1 MQDAF
6 DRLATEFIVSGG
18 MIDGLNSSTRD
29 MIVSQMELKGI
40 ANASSIITEEVARVT
55 GLAAEQN
62 LTLANAADEAF
73 LSILGEGTK
82 AEEAKMSIYA
92 LATAEIAY
100 NSTGLDTSG
109 KIAQLQA
116 LATAYGDPAS
126 AALAASAASYAESM
140 SAFHGGSYED
150 ALKTKYESLLGMMGK
165 FSGVSVKVGQ
175 SAANAAKSADKGSK
189 SKEKEVD
196 VMAELI
202 KEMGVYQDKL
212 KAVQDARETYDEYG
226 KISVDQAK
234 DIVDADFKLLAAYGS
249 EEDALEDLGRAKL
262 NEMQIQLARNAIDT
276 ISRITSEAEATQYL
290 AGANEHLVGSS
301 LDATEA
307 MLQQAVAAA
316 KLRGELQGQAA
327 DTILKGYQNG
337 AMMLG
342 QVDFK
347 FDPSEA
353 EKAKKDAEKDS
364 EKQFEK
370 QYNWIERL
378 LDRLEKI
385 TEKWKSY
392 ADKFQTW
399 WNKNRSLNHAIK
411 ATQTEIGANSEAHD
425 YYRKKADSVGL
436 NRKYRDLVENGKI
449 LIEDITDEE
458 LADKIDQYQEWYD
471 KAKDVQNRIDELYDS
486 ERDLIRQKL
495 DNVLD
500 YYGNLDSYLSSV
512 TAKME
517 SLIKLNDEMG
527 KRSSLT
533 ELVEQ
538 FAALQSQAGF
548 SGSSKNM
555 TAGLEAVTE
564 QYFGESKKVSD
575 AVSQDNQKQ
584 VSSLQ
589 AQIDNLN
596 ASQSGTYAKLLKNI
610 EKTQVQIRKYED
622 NGWDVK
628 KAKAYE
634 NLKAKLRDYYDLQRE
649 LDEHATSNTIAGYEK
664 VYTAYR
670 KLQNKLDSGKPL
682 SKSEQKRYDQYQKQI
697 EDIRKQG
704 SDALNELYEQLGQA
718 TGELPVQSE
727 ADAVR
732 EEIEKITSDL
742 NQSAVYQNL
751 LSDIEKVKAK
761 IAKLDEKGYD
771 NLSKAQKKTYDKLL
785 TQVHAYYAKKEALDE
800 HATASNISEYSK
812 IYDAWRKLQDKLDQ
826 GGNLTA
832 AQWKQYEQYKKQ
844 MEQFGN
850 ERNQTVKE
858 LNDQL
863 EALLSPP
870 DKTAVL
876 EREYENAAEG
886 IYQSYQS
893 QIDNIGE
900 RVKNTKQY
908 QDLYAKARILEQK
921 KDTKGLSKSEEA
933 ALNKYNEE
941 LRALLNGATA
951 DNISDYISTWE
962 KWYKLQQKMDSGKK
976 LSAKEASD
984 YDSYKALLEAW
995 NKEKQ
1000 SRIEALSALMQEELD
1015 ALQKKHTENVSEAES
1030 EINDYYANLYALAKQ
1045 IAEYNVNALKT
1056 QLSQL
1061 DAFIGYYKDLVSLYD
1076 RFSDEKLSKL
1086 LTDLDENALKD
1097 QVSVYE
1103 DYLNTLKAR
1112 YDTVLDEISGY
1123 GQLLDAIDTN
1133 DFEASMELFRKAM
1146 EDYRSTGNTVMAD
1159 KLQSVLD
1166 LLDKRAVSADD
1177 WGSHADE
1184 WQNEWES
1191 ALSAA
1196 KSELINTA
1204 GSIQEVNDALREIK
1218 FSGITDAIEEL
1229 TAANDIFSS
1238 IASLIQDE
1246 WLHDKDG
1253 LSEFGQA
1260 KLGLL
1265 VTQLEN
1271 AQASASRYLELYHQT
1286 VENKDTYAS
1295 DKDYQTALNEAMKN
1309 YYDSLNSAAS
1319 FEKSI
1324 LELMKKTKEQEI
1336 SNLKEVIE
1344 ARKKAL
1350 QAKKD
1355 YYDYDKSLKNKTKD
1369 AEALRAQIDALNGI
1383 DTAEA
1388 KARKAKLES
1397 DLADLNDELE
1407 EMKKEHG
1414 YELQIKALDDFSD
1427 SLSDTL
1433 EETAKDAV
1441 EILKEQKEIIDS
1453 ATGLY
1458 RETQGTIQETLDTV
1472 TGFYGSSHL
1481 DIHTPAPLEEKP
1493 EEDAEW
1499 EAYLKERGL
1508 RPVTTR
1514 EVFADMNLSEETL
1527 QRLESGAFHI
1537 VSPPINGI
1545 HDMMKEYMDTIQKTM
1560 AEASSSMYAP
1570 VVINNH
1576 YDCLLKVEGNID
1588 DRNAKLLPSQLEQS
1602 FKYNC
1607 ARMDSGMRKLGWQR
1621 TYR

>member
-1 MQDAF
+1 
-6 DRLATEFIVSGG
+6 
-18 MIDGLNSSTRD
+18 
-29 MIVSQMELKGI
+29 
-40 ANASSIITEEVARVT
+40 
-55 GLAAEQN
+55 
-62 LTLANAADEAF
+62 
-73 LSILGEGTK
+73 
-82 AEEAKMSIYA
+82 
-92 LATAEIAY
+92 
-100 NSTGLDTSG
+100 
-109 KIAQLQA
+109 
-116 LATAYGDPAS
+116 
-126 AALAASAASYAESM
+126 
-140 SAFHGGSYED
+140 
-150 ALKTKYESLLGMMGK
+150 
-165 FSGVSVKVGQ
+165 
-175 SAANAAKSADKGSK
+175 
-189 SKEKEVD
+189 
-196 VMAELI
+196 
-202 KEMGVYQDKL
+202 
-212 KAVQDARETYDEYG
+212 
-226 KISVDQAK
+226 

-347 FDPSEA
+347 FDPAQAKKEKEEA
-353 EKAKKDAEKDS
+353 EKAAKDS
-364 EKQFEK
+364 EKFEK

-500 YYGNLDSYLSSV
+500 YYGDLDSYLSSV

-589 AQIDNLN
+589 EQIDNLN

-664 VYTAYR
+664 VYTAYQ
-670 KLQNKLDSGKPL
+670 KLQNKLDSGKTL

-832 AQWKQYEQYKKQ
+832 AQWKQYEQYRKQ
-844 MEQFGN
+844 LEQFGN

-858 LNDQL
+858 LNGQL

-933 ALNKYNEE
+933 TLNKYNEE

-1000 SRIEALSALMQEELD
+1000 SQIEALSALMQEELD

-1061 DAFIGYYKDLVSLYD
+1061 DAFISYYKDLVSLYD
-1076 RFSDEKLSKL
+1076 RFSDEKLTKL
-1086 LTDLDENALKD
+1086 LTDLDEDALRN

-1103 DYLNTLKAR
+1103 NYLNTLKAR

-1133 DFEASMELFRKAM
+1133 NFEASMELFRKAM

-1177 WGSHADE
+1177 WGSYADE

-1229 TAANDIFSS
+1229 SAANDIFSS

-1355 YYDYDKSLKNKTKD
+1355 YYDYDKVAEEQNKGCRGVKSADRRLK
-1369 AEALRAQIDALNGI
+1369 R
-1383 DTAEA
+1383 
-1388 KARKAKLES
+1388 
-1397 DLADLNDELE
+1397 
-1407 EMKKEHG
+1407 H
-1414 YELQIKALDDFSD
+1414 
-1427 SLSDTL
+1427 
-1433 EETAKDAV
+1433 
-1441 EILKEQKEIIDS
+1441 
-1453 ATGLY
+1453 
-1458 RETQGTIQETLDTV
+1458 
-1472 TGFYGSSHL
+1472 
-1481 DIHTPAPLEEKP
+1481 
-1493 EEDAEW
+1493 
-1499 EAYLKERGL
+1499 
-1508 RPVTTR
+1508 
-1514 EVFADMNLSEETL
+1514 
-1527 QRLESGAFHI
+1527 
-1537 VSPPINGI
+1537 
-1545 HDMMKEYMDTIQKTM
+1545 
-1560 AEASSSMYAP
+1560 
-1570 VVINNH
+1570 
-1576 YDCLLKVEGNID
+1576 
-1588 DRNAKLLPSQLEQS
+1588 
-1602 FKYNC
+1602 
-1607 ARMDSGMRKLGWQR
+1607 
-1621 TYR
+1621 

>member
-1 MQDAF
+1 
-6 DRLATEFIVSGG
+6 
-18 MIDGLNSSTRD
+18 
-29 MIVSQMELKGI
+29 
-40 ANASSIITEEVARVT
+40 
-55 GLAAEQN
+55 
-62 LTLANAADEAF
+62 
-73 LSILGEGTK
+73 
-82 AEEAKMSIYA
+82 
-92 LATAEIAY
+92 
-100 NSTGLDTSG
+100 
-109 KIAQLQA
+109 
-116 LATAYGDPAS
+116 
-126 AALAASAASYAESM
+126 
-140 SAFHGGSYED
+140 
-150 ALKTKYESLLGMMGK
+150 
-165 FSGVSVKVGQ
+165 
-175 SAANAAKSADKGSK
+175 
-189 SKEKEVD
+189 
-196 VMAELI
+196 
-202 KEMGVYQDKL
+202 
-212 KAVQDARETYDEYG
+212 
-226 KISVDQAK
+226 
-234 DIVDADFKLLAAYGS
+234 
-249 EEDALEDLGRAKL
+249 
-262 NEMQIQLARNAIDT
+262 
-276 ISRITSEAEATQYL
+276 
-290 AGANEHLVGSS
+290 
-301 LDATEA
+301 
-307 MLQQAVAAA
+307 
-316 KLRGELQGQAA
+316 
-327 DTILKGYQNG
+327 
-337 AMMLG
+337 
-342 QVDFK
+342 
-347 FDPSEA
+347 
-353 EKAKKDAEKDS
+353 
-364 EKQFEK
+364 
-370 QYNWIERL
+370 
-378 LDRLEKI
+378 
-385 TEKWKSY
+385 
-392 ADKFQTW
+392 
-399 WNKNRSLNHAIK
+399 
-411 ATQTEIGANSEAHD
+411 
-425 YYRKKADSVGL
+425 
-436 NRKYRDLVENGKI
+436 
-449 LIEDITDEE
+449 
-458 LADKIDQYQEWYD
+458 
-471 KAKDVQNRIDELYDS
+471 
-486 ERDLIRQKL
+486 
-495 DNVLD
+495 
-500 YYGNLDSYLSSV
+500 
-512 TAKME
+512 
-517 SLIKLNDEMG
+517 
-527 KRSSLT
+527 
-533 ELVEQ
+533 
-538 FAALQSQAGF
+538 
-548 SGSSKNM
+548 
-555 TAGLEAVTE
+555 
-564 QYFGESKKVSD
+564 
-575 AVSQDNQKQ
+575 
-584 VSSLQ
+584 
-589 AQIDNLN
+589 
-596 ASQSGTYAKLLKNI
+596 
-610 EKTQVQIRKYED
+610 
-622 NGWDVK
+622 
-628 KAKAYE
+628 
-634 NLKAKLRDYYDLQRE
+634 
-649 LDEHATSNTIAGYEK
+649 
-664 VYTAYR
+664 
-670 KLQNKLDSGKPL
+670 
-682 SKSEQKRYDQYQKQI
+682 
-697 EDIRKQG
+697 
-704 SDALNELYEQLGQA
+704 
-718 TGELPVQSE
+718 
-727 ADAVR
+727 
-732 EEIEKITSDL
+732 
-742 NQSAVYQNL
+742 
-751 LSDIEKVKAK
+751 
-761 IAKLDEKGYD
+761 
-771 NLSKAQKKTYDKLL
+771 
-785 TQVHAYYAKKEALDE
+785 
-800 HATASNISEYSK
+800 
-812 IYDAWRKLQDKLDQ
+812 
-826 GGNLTA
+826 
-832 AQWKQYEQYKKQ
+832 

-1000 SRIEALSALMQEELD
+1000 SQIEALSALMQEELD

-1061 DAFIGYYKDLVSLYD
+1061 DAFISYYKDLVSLYD

-1086 LTDLDENALKD
+1086 LTDLDEDALRN

-1103 DYLNTLKAR
+1103 NYLNTLKAR

-1133 DFEASMELFRKAM
+1133 NFEASMELFRKAM

-1177 WGSHADE
+1177 WGSYADE

-1229 TAANDIFSS
+1229 SAANDIFSS
-1238 IASLIQDE
+1238 ISSLIQDE

-1295 DKDYQTALNEAMKN
+1295 DKDYQTALNETMKN

-1388 KARKAKLES
+1388 RAKKAKLES

-1453 ATGLY
+1453 ATDLY
-1458 RETQGTIQETLDTV
+1458 RETQGTIQETLNTV

-1481 DIHTPAPLEEKP
+1481 DIHTPAPLDEKS

-1527 QRLESGAFHI
+1527 QRLESGDFHI

-1570 VVINNH
+1570 SVTIQNH

-1602 FKYNC
+1602 YKYN
-1607 ARMDSGMRKLGWQR
+1607 MRKMEYQAFALGAR
-1621 TYR
+1621 TKGRRIIG